1 MINALWTAASGMRG
15 QQFNIDTI
23 ANNLANVNTAGYK
36 KARVDF
42 QDLLYQTIRVP
53 GARISADA
61 RIPTGLQLGH
71 GARPAATQK
80 IFTMGNVIETKNKL
94 DMQLDDPANFFE
106 VLDAEGNLVYTRDGS
121 FKMDSQ
127 GRIVTSD
134 GYVLQPQITLPPDM
148 VELYIGTDGT
158 VSVRRAGETELGEL
172 AQIQTTRFANPAG
185 LESIG
190 RNLYRPTTAS
200 GAVQRGT
207 PSQNGF
213 GLITSGFLEMSN
225 VEVVEEMVSMIT
237 AQRAYEANSRAIMAS
252 DEMLATANQIR
263 R

>member
-23 ANNLANVNTAGYK
+23 ANNLANVNTTGYK
-36 KARVDF
+36 KTRVDF

-61 RIPTGLQLGH
+61 RIPTGLQIGH
-71 GARPAATQK
+71 GVRPAATQK
-80 IFTMGNVIETKNKL
+80 IFTMGNVIETQNKL
-94 DMQLDDPANFFE
+94 DMQLDNPTNFFE
-106 VLDAEGNLVYTRDGS
+106 VLDAEGNSIYTRDGS
-121 FKMDSQ
+121 FKMDDQ
-127 GRIVTSD
+127 GRVVTSD
-134 GYVLQPQITLPPDM
+134 GFVLQPEIILPPDM

-158 VSVRRAGETELGEL
+158 VSVRRAGEEELTEL
-172 AQIQTTRFANPAG
+172 AQIQIVRFANPAG

-190 RNLYRPTTAS
+190 RNFFRATTAS
-200 GAVQRGT
+200 GAPERGI
-207 PSQNGF
+207 PSEDGF
-213 GLITSGFLEMSN
+213 GMITSGFLEISN
-225 VEVVEEMVSMIT
+225 VEVVEEMVRMIT

-252 DEMLATANQIR
+252 DDMLATANQIR